1 MSFRRRRRRK
11 REEGESNLDAL
22 LDVLTNVVVVLI
34 VVLLL
39 LQIDVEKSVQRI
51 FDNLLPVTDEQVE
64 FAKHQRDDLDKQI
77 EKQKERLD
85 APAPTEAEMEELKAD
100 LAFLETSIKESN
112 DKLVSLDE
120 LKKLQEKTEKDAAA
134 EKEQTDQRL
143 AKIRELEALLDQ
155 TPRPQPQA
163 ASVVSIPESREIPAN
178 ANLYYC
184 FISGDQAHL
193 IDMLDARTKVME
205 VFDANKKDFEVERI
219 RERGERTR
227 FIYQQE
233 EVVKF
238 FESREMKVRNQTVS
252 VPYNKPW
259 TRLHVRVSFDPAQGD
274 ASLADMDQPR
284 GRFHRMME
292 MVKGFPRAVLIF
304 KVKPD
309 GFATYLKARQIA
321 DDMGIPCGWEIDGN
335 NFVGLPLDFEVT
347 RLEQPPPPPA
357 TPLPPAPGRK
367 LD

>member
-1 MSFRRRRRRK
+1 MNFRRRRRRK
-11 REEGESNLDAL
+11 KGESESNLDAL

-51 FDNLLPVTDEQVE
+51 FDNLMPATPEQVE
-64 FAKHQRDDLDKQI
+64 FAKHRLNDLDEQITKQQ
-77 EKQKERLD
+77 ELLD
-85 APAPTEAEMEELKAD
+85 APAPTDDQLEQMKAD
-100 LAFLETSIKESN
+100 LAFLEKSLADNKA
-112 DKLVSLDE
+112 KLIALDE
-120 LKKLQEKTEKDAAA
+120 LKKLAEKTEKEAEA
-134 EKEQTDQRL
+134 EKKLTDERL

-163 ASVVSIPESREIPAN
+163 ASVVSIPESKPIPNN

-184 FISGDQAHL
+184 FITGDQAHL
-193 IDMLDARTKVME
+193 IDVIDAQKRVME
-205 VFDANKKDFEVERI
+205 VFDRQKREFEVERI

-227 FIYQQE
+227 YVYQQE
-233 EVVKF
+233 EVVRF
-238 FESREMKVRNQTVS
+238 FETQEIKVRNQTVT

-259 TRLHVRVSFDPAQGD
+259 TRLNVRVSFDPARGD
-274 ASLADMDQPR
+274 ASAADMDQPN

-292 MVKGFPRAVLIF
+292 LVKSRPRAVLIF

-321 DDMGIPCGWEIDGN
+321 DGMDIPCGWEVDGN
-335 NFVGLPLDFEVT
+335 NHVSAPLDIEVN

-357 TPLPPAPGRK
+357 TPLPPVPGRK